1 MICRKDAS
9 IFAAV
14 AVLLACSP
22 AAAVIIHEGD
32 SDYDASWESNMPA
45 RASAGLSADEV
56 ALKAQMEAMLQ
67 VLTKSQDAPPPASAD
82 SVFPA
87 ATPPSDPTRVSSA
100 SITDSI
106 EAAPE
111 RTERTLRTSASDV
124 LSSISQLLKE
134 GESGSRDVVAASLVR
149 DAGGSA
155 ADALAAKSSS
165 GQKGKMSDLAA
176 NAASKMIAAEMAR
189 DEADEKKEKE
199 TVTKENNIISIA
211 TSAKHYAEAK
221 LKNLHSTAGELK
233 KEAAEVAKI
242 LKGLSDGAVT
252 KGLNGAQADKADIAH
267 SRASISS
274 ALESAASY

>member
-1 MICRKDAS
+1 MMRRKDAS
-9 IFAAV
+9 IFTAV
-14 AVLLACSP
+14 ALLLACSP
-22 AAAVIIHEGD
+22 AAGVIVHEDD
-32 SDYDASWESNMPA
+32 SDYDTSWQSSGPA

-67 VLTKSQDAPPPASAD
+67 VLTKNQDAPPPASAD

-87 ATPPSDPTRVSSA
+87 ATPPSATISSA

-111 RTERTLRTSASDV
+111 RNERTLRTSASEV

-155 ADALAAKSSS
+155 ADALAAKGSS
-165 GQKGKMSDLAA
+165 GQKGQLSNLAS
-176 NAASKMIAAEMAR
+176 NAARKMIDAELTR

-199 TVTKENNIISIA
+199 TVAKENNIISIA
-211 TSAKHYAEAK
+211 TAAKHYAEAK